1 MRERRIWNFST
12 NDVASLTIQQ
22 QDRVRQIVRNGPQD
36 WSLAPRLPGGHQR
49 AGGGR
54 GGAGVLPVDG
64 GRLAC
69 ARRRNRTR
77 YGFTDKDQRIT
88 LELKNGDKASVEF
101 SALASPNSPY
111 AAVTIDGQLW
121 IFQFSTWLYDYVQR
135 YLSVPLKP

>member
-12 NDVASLTIQQ
+12 NDVASLTLQQ
-22 QDRVRQIVRNGPQD
+22 QDRVRQIERNGANN
-36 WSLAPRLPGGHQR
+36 WSLALHSQGVINVLGVEE
-49 AGGGR
+49 AVR
-54 GGAGVLPVDG
+54 GLCQLTAV
-64 GRLAC
+64 AWI
-69 ARRRNRTR
+69 ARGDENRTR

-88 LELKNGDKASVEF
+88 LELKNGEKASVEF

-111 AAVTIDGQLW
+111 AAVTLDGQLW